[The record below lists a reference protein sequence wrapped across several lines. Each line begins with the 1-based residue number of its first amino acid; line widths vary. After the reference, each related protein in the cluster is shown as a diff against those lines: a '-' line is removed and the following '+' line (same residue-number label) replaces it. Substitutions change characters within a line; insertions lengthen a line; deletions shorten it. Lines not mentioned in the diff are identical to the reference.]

1 MRMAFGL
8 VSLLVVVAI
17 IAYLGSRDAETASKV
32 NTDTRQQM
40 APVTGR
46 GPDDAPMEKSAE
58 FSGERNGLAVTKV
71 VAGGYF
77 DQFYGVK
84 KGDIIIQAGN
94 MDLKGMDES
103 SAITALLDQAPKK
116 LDIIVLRNGQR
127 VPLKCKV

>member
-17 IAYLGSRDAETASKV
+17 IAYLASRDAGTASQV
-32 NTDTRQQM
+32 NRDTRQQM

-46 GPDDAPMEKSAE
+46 GPDDAPMEKSAD
-58 FSGERNGLAVTKV
+58 FAADRNGLAVTKV

-84 KGDIIIQAGN
+84 KGDVIIQAGN
-94 MDLKGMDES
+94 ADLKGRDES
-103 SAITALLDQAPKK
+103 SALTFLLDQAPRK
-116 LDIIVLRNGQR
+116 LDLIVLRNGQR
-127 VPLKCKV
+127 V